1 MKKILSFFSVVFLF
15 GALLWGVNTNTA
27 LAIDTNNV
35 LLEYCTGTWCGYCPC
50 AHQIIN
56 QAILPTYPN
65 TVIIAYHGTS
75 SDPWYAYSQTMLST
89 FGYSGYPTGVI
100 GRTSGIQSRSAW
112 FSFISAQATYQPG
125 IKVEMQNKVYDAG
138 TRLLSATVN
147 ITALQ
152 DLPAGQYN
160 IFYVITEDHLVYQ
173 QNHYSAC
180 GYSGYITDYVHNHVC
195 KLAVDAPYGE
205 MITNATWTNG
215 TVQTKQLSITLPT
228 HVNYSNAHVNVI
240 VYKYGSPLTN
250 SAAVQNSISTPGST
264 FAVTGVSSIKE
275 LTADKYELGQNYPN
289 PFNPQT
295 KINFSVPKAD
305 FVSLKFYDI
314 RGKEVAS
321 YLNNYY
327 LTPGVYSAEFDGSDL
342 PSGVYFYSLTSKN
355 FTATKKMILVK

>member
-1 MKKILSFFSVVFLF
+1 MKKILSLFASSLLVVV
-15 GALLWGVNTNTA
+15 LLTGINIKSA
-27 LAIDTNNV
+27 YAIDTNNV
-35 LLEYCTGTWCGYCPC
+35 VLEYCTGTWCGFCPC

-75 SDPWYAYSQTMLST
+75 SDPWYPYSQTMIST
-89 FGYSGYPTGVI
+89 FGFSAYPTGVI

-125 IKVEMQNKVYDAG
+125 VKIVMQNKVYNAG
-138 TRLLSATVN
+138 TRELSATVN

-160 IFYVITEDHLVYQ
+160 IYYVITEDHLVYP
-173 QNHYSAC
+173 QNHYSTC
-180 GYSGYITDYVHNHVC
+180 GYSGYINDYVHNHVC

-205 MITNATWTNG
+205 QITSAQWNTG
-215 TVQTKQLSITLPT
+215 TVHTKQMSIILPT
-228 HVNYSNAHVNVI
+228 HVNASNAHVNII
-240 VYKYGSPLTN
+240 VYKYGGALTN
-250 SAAVQNSISTPGST
+250 SAAVQNSVSAPQSSFTP
-264 FAVTGVSSIKE
+264 TGVSNVKE

-295 KINFSVPKAD
+295 KINFSIPKAD

-314 RGKEVAS
+314 RG
-321 YLNNYY
+321 
-327 LTPGVYSAEFDGSDL
+327 
-342 PSGVYFYSLTSKN
+342 
-355 FTATKKMILVK
+355 